1 MSTGGPP
8 ILVVDDDDGVLE
20 VLRGQM
26 TLAGHEVD
34 TTTSPREALARLRR
48 TGYAAVISDYKMP
61 EMCGLEL
68 LARAREIQ
76 PGSTRIL
83 VTGVLAID
91 KMMGSI
97 ESGLLHRFLTKPWA
111 RVELLAAVEAAVQHH
126 WLLEENK
133 QLQSEIRRL
142 SDGLHAANAKVEVM
156 LDQIARRDSS
166 AEVKPSPARRTD
178 PAEFLPGLRTAR
190 AASSH
195 SGFLRLEGPR

>member
-8 ILVVDDDDGVLE
+8 ILVVDDDEGVLE

-26 TLAGHEVD
+26 TLAGYEVD
-34 TTTSPREALARLRR
+34 PTTSPGEALARLRR

-76 PGSTRIL
+76 PGATRIL

-91 KMMGSI
+91 KMFGSI
-97 ESGLLHRFLTKPWA
+97 ESGLLHRFLAKPWA

-126 WLLEENK
+126 WLIEETK
-133 QLQSEIRRL
+133 HLRSENRRL
-142 SDGLHAANAKVEVM
+142 SDALHAANAKVEV
-156 LDQIARRDSS
+156 LLEQLSRRDST
-166 AEVKPSPARRTD
+166 ADT
-178 PAEFLPGLRTAR
+178 LPRLLHR
-190 AASSH
+190 A
-195 SGFLRLEGPR
+195 